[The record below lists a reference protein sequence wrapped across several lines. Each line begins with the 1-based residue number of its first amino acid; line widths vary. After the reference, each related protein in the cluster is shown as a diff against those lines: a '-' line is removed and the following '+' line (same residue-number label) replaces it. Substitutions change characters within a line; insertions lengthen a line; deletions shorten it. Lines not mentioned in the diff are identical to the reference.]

1 MQVHFGLGR
10 LRPEW
15 TAAVTCI
22 GTFDGFHLGH
32 QEVVRSAVQ
41 LARSKELPVAL
52 VTFDRHPAA
61 VLAPSKTPP
70 PIASLEANLAV
81 AKSLGIDLAL
91 VLPFDAS
98 LSRMSADEFFEAVI
112 VRGLNAQHLVVGHDF
127 AFGNGREGTTQ
138 WLENRIQT
146 TVVPPFLVDGDRVSS
161 TVVRQLIQDGKIEP
175 ANRLLGRP
183 FEITGF
189 VVAGQQLGR
198 TLGFPTVN
206 LARSFNQV
214 LPTDGVYAAV
224 AETVHGEFQAALAIG
239 LRPAVEGKSRTI
251 EAFLMDYPGDS
262 LYGTSVRLKLLH
274 FVRPELNFPSLAALT
289 DQMAQDVL
297 NIRDLLASV
306 KA

>member
-15 TAAVTCI
+15 TAAVACI

-32 QEVVRSAVQ
+32 QEVVRSAFEM
-41 LARSKELPVAL
+41 AHSKELPATL

-98 LSRMSADEFFEAVI
+98 LSRMSADEFFQAVL
-112 VRGLNAQHLVVGHDF
+112 VRGLNVQHLVVGHDF

-138 WLENRIQT
+138 WLESRVET
-146 TVVPPFLVDGDRVSS
+146 TVVPPFQIDGQRVSS
-161 TVVRQLIQDGKIEP
+161 TIVRKLVQDGEIES
-175 ANRLLGRP
+175 ANRMLGRP

-189 VVAGQQLGR
+189 VISGQQLGR

-206 LARSFNQV
+206 LARSFDQV
-214 LPTDGVYAAV
+214 LPRDGVYAAT
-224 AETVHGEFQAALAIG
+224 AETVHGEYPAALAIG
-239 LRPAVEGKSRTI
+239 MRPAVEGKSRTI

-262 LYGTSVRLKLLH
+262 LYGTSVKLKLQH
-274 FVRPELNFPSLAALT
+274 FIRPELNFPSLTALT

-297 NIRDLLASV
+297 NIRELFASS

>member
-15 TAAVTCI
+15 TAAVACI

-32 QEVVRSAVQ
+32 QEVVRSAVDM
-41 LARSKELPVAL
+41 AHSKELPATL

-98 LSRMSADEFFEAVI
+98 LSRMSADEFFQAVL
-112 VRGLNAQHLVVGHDF
+112 VRGLNVQHLVVGHDF

-138 WLENRIQT
+138 WLESRIET
-146 TVVPPFLVDGDRVSS
+146 SVVPPFQIDGQRVSS
-161 TVVRQLIQDGKIEP
+161 TIVRRLVQAGEIEA
-175 ANRLLGRP
+175 ANQMLGRP

-189 VVAGQQLGR
+189 VISGQQLGR

-206 LARSFNQV
+206 LARSFDQV
-214 LPTDGVYAAV
+214 LPRDGVYAAT
-224 AETVHGEFQAALAIG
+224 AETVHGEYPAALAIG

-251 EAFLMDYPGDS
+251 EAFLMDYPSHS
-262 LYGTSVRLKLLH
+262 LYGTSVRLKLQH
-274 FVRPELNFPSLAALT
+274 FLRPELNFPSLTALT

-297 NIRDLLASV
+297 NIRELFASS